1 MSKTTIATQAVKDLV
16 TIGQSLPVMEH
27 FYTIQGEGG
36 NSGRAAYFIRVGGC
50 DVGCTWCDVKES
62 WEAADH
68 PVYSIKE
75 CIDWVSKAGAKS
87 VVVTGGE
94 PAMYELTPITEALK
108 QAKFER
114 WIETSGAHPLTGTW
128 DWVCLS
134 PKKFKPCLPDN
145 YIKAHEL
152 KVVIANRNDF
162 KWAESHAKLV
172 SANCQL
178 YLQPEWSRAEKLL
191 PLIIAYIK
199 ENPRWRI
206 SLQTHKYMDIP

>member
-1 MSKTTIATQAVKDLV
+1 MSEIQNEELKKLV
-16 TIGQSLPVMEH
+16 QLGIQLPVMEH

-36 NSGRAAYFIRVGGC
+36 NSGKASYFIRLGGC

-68 PVYSIKE
+68 PVVTIETCVNWIKQ
-75 CIDWVSKAGAKS
+75 AGAKD

-94 PAMYELTPITEALK
+94 PAMYNLLPLTNLL
-108 QAKFER
+108 AKAGMGR
-114 WIETSGAHPLTGTW
+114 WIETSGAHLLSGDW

-134 PKKFKPCLPDN
+134 PKKFKPCLEEN
-145 YIKAHEL
+145 YSKAHEL

-162 KWAESHAKLV
+162 KWAESHAQKV
-172 SANCQL
+172 TEDCEL
-178 YLQPEWSRAEKLL
+178 YLQAEWSRSAKLL
-191 PLIIAYIK
+191 PLIIDYCKA
-199 ENPRWRI
+199 NPKWGI